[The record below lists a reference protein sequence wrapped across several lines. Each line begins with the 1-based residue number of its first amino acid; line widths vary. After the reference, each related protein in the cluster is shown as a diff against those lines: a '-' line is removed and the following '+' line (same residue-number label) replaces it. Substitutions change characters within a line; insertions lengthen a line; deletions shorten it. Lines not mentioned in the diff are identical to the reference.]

1 MIDSPCLRLTVIC
14 VLDIFDTREN
24 TEVRLHHDL
33 EEVKSSYESLWST
46 IPEKEQQAILT
57 ESIIKPEI
65 SIKYIRP
72 PEHTKNSYAV
82 KMIFD
87 ENCSYRD
94 EHSGPFSF
102 KTQSQRDLSIFS
114 KEKGSVCTDYKTKL
128 PTKQAKV
135 KTKPII
141 MYNDLENGLE
151 SDDSGNQTSSSLPK
165 TGLDFLDNW

>member
-1 MIDSPCLRLTVIC
+1 MALKNLAEDYFKNLNSISS
-14 VLDIFDTREN
+14 
-24 TEVRLHHDL
+24 RLHHDL

-65 SIKYIRP
+65 SIKYLRP
-72 PEHTKNSYAV
+72 SEHTKNSYAV

-114 KEKGSVCTDYKTKL
+114 KERGSACTDYKTKL
-128 PTKQAKV
+128 PTKQAIV

-141 MYNDLENGLE
+141 MYNDLDNGHE